1 MALVQNHI
9 ICSTA
14 PVATPPWLQ
23 HEVAKKRHAQYRISD
38 FRNRSANRSTHT
50 KVEMT
55 GIKIHIFI
63 SSQCA
68 GQLWQSYAGVLLIDQ
83 NNENPSSPFHR

>member
-9 ICSTA
+9 SCSMA

-23 HEVAKKRHAQYRISD
+23 HQVPKKRHAQYRISD

-63 SSQCA
+63 SSSSSTY
-68 GQLWQSYAGVLLIDQ
+68 LSVLGSFGSHML
-83 NNENPSSPFHR
+83 EFFS